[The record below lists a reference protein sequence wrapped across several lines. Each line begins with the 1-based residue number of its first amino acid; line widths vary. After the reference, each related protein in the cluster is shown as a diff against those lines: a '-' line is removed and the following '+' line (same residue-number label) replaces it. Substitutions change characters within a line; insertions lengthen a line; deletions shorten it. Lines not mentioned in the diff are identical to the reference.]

1 MIWIIQLLRP
11 LMSQWQISLRPVI
24 HSSVQGRYREEQIT
38 KIPTHPI
45 KTMPNLLSA
54 FMLMVI
60 IIITNAIYK
69 QRNKVYLQRTKEKYQ
84 QSFPWLLPFHQEIN
98 RHLNSSNNNKDHNKV
113 NFRFHTTLHN
123 NTDNNLS
130 NITNIILTIRLI
142 RE

>member
-1 MIWIIQLLRP
+1 MIWTIQLLRP

-38 KIPTHPI
+38 KILTPPI

-84 QSFPWLLPFHQEIN
+84 QSFPWLLQFHQEIN
-98 RHLNSSNNNKDHNKV
+98 KLSSSNNNVHNKV